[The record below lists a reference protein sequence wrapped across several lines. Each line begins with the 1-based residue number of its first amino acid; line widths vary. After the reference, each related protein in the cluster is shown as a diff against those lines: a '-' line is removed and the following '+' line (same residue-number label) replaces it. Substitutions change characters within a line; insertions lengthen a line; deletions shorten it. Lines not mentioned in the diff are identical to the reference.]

1 MTITTERVQPLPSN
15 KKLAN
20 RWILSLILLTALLLA
35 APGMWAT
42 LASRIALAHSSDA
55 PVLGNLLV
63 LPNLTPTASATAT
76 SASESMAIS
85 TSEPT
90 ATNTSEPTTIQ
101 TTATSSTP
109 ETTVKV
115 SGYSV
120 NLRTG
125 PESNFTKVR
134 KLTFGELLVPL
145 GRLSDNTWLY
155 VKTSEGLD
163 GWVSTALVDLAGNNT
178 ETLLVKT
185 PPPAEIPTLT
195 GRVSGEPVNLRA
207 APDVESVVVRKLTYG
222 EELTLLG
229 RLRDNTWLYVK
240 TSDGLEGWAHRDWV
254 DLAGRLVNY
263 LPVKT
268 APPRVIPPPVALAGI
283 EGHWID
289 IDLGDQMLYAF
300 EGDELVGSF
309 LVSTGTVLYPTRTGM
324 YHVYAKFP
332 FIDMQGS
339 DYNLPN
345 VPSSMFYDGDF
356 SIHGTYW
363 HHNFGTRMSHGCI
376 NMDSKEAE
384 WLYNWSQ
391 VGTLVYIHW

>member
-1 MTITTERVQPLPSN
+1 MTTTTERVQPPPRN
-15 KKLAN
+15 NKLAN
-20 RWILSLILLTALLLA
+20 RWILSLTLLTTLLLTASGA
-35 APGMWAT
+35 WAS
-42 LASRIALAHSSDA
+42 LSNRIALADSSDA
-55 PVLGNLLV
+55 PIHENLLV
-63 LPNLTPTASATAT
+63 TPSLTPTVPATAT
-76 SASESMAIS
+76 SASRSTVTSTS

-90 ATNTSEPTTIQ
+90 ATQ

-125 PESNFTKVR
+125 PEGNFAKVR
-134 KLTFGELLVPL
+134 KLTFGELLMPL
-145 GRLSDNTWLY
+145 GRLRDNTWLY

-163 GWVSTALVDLAGNNT
+163 GWVATTMVDLAGNNV

-185 PPPAEIPTLT
+185 SPPTEIPSLP
-195 GRVSGEPVNLRA
+195 GRVSGGPVHLRTT
-207 APDVESVVVRKLTYG
+207 PHIDSIVVRKLTYG
-222 EELTLLG
+222 EGLTLLG
-229 RLRDNTWLYVK
+229 RLRDNSWLYVK
-240 TSDGLEGWAHRDWV
+240 TSDGLEGWVHKDWV
-254 DLAGRLVNY
+254 DLEGRLVGY
-263 LPVKT
+263 LLVKT
-268 APPRVIPPPVALAGI
+268 AHPRVIPSPVALAGI

-300 EGDELVGSF
+300 DGDELVGSF

-384 WLYNWSQ
+384 WLYNWSPI
-391 VGTLVYIHW
+391 GTLVYIHW